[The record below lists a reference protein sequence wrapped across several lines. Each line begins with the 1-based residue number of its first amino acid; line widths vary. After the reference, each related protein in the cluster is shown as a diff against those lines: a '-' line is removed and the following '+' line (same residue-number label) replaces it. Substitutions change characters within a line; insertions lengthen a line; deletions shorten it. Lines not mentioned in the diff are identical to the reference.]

1 MSRQAAQRARAART
15 AGSHV
20 ASGAPCDAVDYE
32 GLPLFPKWSS
42 SSHFW
47 RLNARWGRA
56 LGMLRSSRGV
66 GLAGRRGLDLSVHQS
81 QPSQLYATALPP
93 PSAQWNSSKT
103 HLAVAGLGL
112 ESPQ

>member
-1 MSRQAAQRARAART
+1 MSRRAAQRARAART

-20 ASGAPCDAVDYE
+20 AGGAPCDAEDYE

-42 SSHFW
+42 SSHFC
-47 RLNARWGRA
+47 RLNARWGQA

-66 GLAGRRGLDLSVHQS
+66 GLAGKEGAGSERSS
-81 QPSQLYATALPP
+81 ITALPP

-103 HLAVAGLGL
+103 HLAVPGLGL